1 MDLHRSSKGPAA
13 SAFASARRVAIA
25 VSLAAVTA
33 IAAGASRAAGET
45 FVPPYDPPASDWEL
59 VADPNRPGARIWKSR
74 QNAKDLFRI
83 ESIVGAAESLA
94 EIRMALDA
102 PGKASC
108 AVFDTTTLRDRP
120 VNGYP
125 RLVWRTDCRKEDGSK
140 GTFLNLAI
148 RGREGLH
155 LAMKIWQ
162 LEVEEAEV
170 DVWLERFEQSY
181 VCVPGEP
188 GPPCPAKAAP

>member
-1 MDLHRSSKGPAA
+1 MDRLRSSMKGLASFVALAFVVVAPGAA
-13 SAFASARRVAIA
+13 
-25 VSLAAVTA
+25 
-33 IAAGASRAAGET
+33 RAAGET
-45 FVPPYDPPASDWEL
+45 FVSPYDPPASEWEP
-59 VADPNRPGARIWKSR
+59 VPDPNRPGARIWKSR
-74 QNAKDLFRI
+74 SNAKDLFRV
-83 ESIVGAAESLA
+83 ETLLGAAESLA
-94 EIRMALDA
+94 EIRMTLDA
-102 PGKASC
+102 PGKATC
-108 AVFDTTTLRDRP
+108 AVFDTMTLRDRP

-125 RLVWRTDCRKEDGSK
+125 RLIWRTDCTKEDGSK

-162 LEVEEAEV
+162 LDVPKAEVET
-170 DVWLERFEQSY
+170 WLARFEQSY